1 MPTWQN
7 EKDRA
12 KFRTFCKTQNIKS
25 GDHEYESF
33 ELIFKTTPNITNDN
47 LLKLGLH
54 IIRTIKAS

>member
-1 MPTWQN
+1 MLIWQN

-12 KFRTFCKTQNIKS
+12 KFRAFCKTQNLKV
-25 GDHEYESF
+25 GDHDYESF
-33 ELIFKTTPNITNDN
+33 ELIFKTTPNITDDS